1 MATEKY
7 ICRCG
12 KAVNKI
18 TSYFKDGIRVT
29 VCDDCAN
36 QYGLTTDEGVIK
48 VDYKKIEE
56 SNRDENFYHKI
67 DTREK
72 K

>member
-7 ICRCG
+7 TCRCV

-18 TSYFKDGIRVT
+18 TSYFKGGIRIT
-29 VCDDCAN
+29 LCDECAE
-36 QYGLTTDEGVIK
+36 QYGLATDKDVIK

-56 SNRDENFYHKI
+56 SKNDENFYHKI

>member
-7 ICRCG
+7 TCRCG
-12 KAVNKI
+12 KAVNQLS
-18 TSYFKDGIRVT
+18 SYFKDGIRVT
-29 VCDDCAN
+29 LCDDCAE
-36 QYGLTTDEGVIK
+36 QYGLSRDKTVIK

-56 SNRDENFYHKI
+56 SKPDENFYHKI

-72 K
+72 Q